1 MRLFIALNL
10 TDGAK
15 ESVYD
20 AARPLRD
27 AALPV
32 RWLDP
37 DTYHLT
43 LKFLGNPHPDLTP
56 RVSAAIDEVGGKN
69 RPFSMEIRGFGAFPT
84 IRRPQVVW
92 VGVESVLAL
101 RCLKQDVEWGLASLG
116 FNRETS
122 AFHPHITVG
131 RARAGTGAGAFRGLD
146 ALVADLDFR
155 HHIEVSSVELMR
167 SRLSRAG
174 ARYSVVSSAELG
186 TPRSARPDA

>member
-10 TDGAK
+10 SDGAK
-15 ESVYD
+15 EGVYD
-20 AARPLRD
+20 AARPLRE
-27 AALPV
+27 AGLPV

-56 RVSAAIDEVGGKN
+56 RVSEVIDEVGGKN
-69 RPFSMEIRGFGAFPT
+69 RSFSMAIRGFGAFPT
-84 IRRPQVVW
+84 IRRPRVMW
-92 VGVESVLAL
+92 AGVEPVLAL

-131 RARAGTGAGAFRGLD
+131 RARAETGAGAFRGLD
-146 ALVADLDFR
+146 ALVAGLDFR
-155 HHIEVSSVELMR
+155 HHIEVTSVELMR
-167 SRLSRAG
+167 SHLSRTG
-174 ARYSVVSSAELG
+174 ARYSIVSSAALE
-186 TPRSARPDA
+186 TPESAQSNA